1 MGITKPADM
10 QKAWLLSHWM
20 GRSER
25 AVAVLKS
32 GVENALTDS
41 TFLGMAAIYG
51 KLPALVVV
59 FILLL
64 LSAMVLWLSSHQSN
78 YLARLIGTGVGLAI
92 LLQTVRSVLSS
103 FFSEYTLGNG
113 LPIFSYGGTGML
125 MNAMILGMLLSI
137 AAYKDVTPLELF
149 TAVSKRTIC
158 NTSSSGN

>member
-51 KLPALVVV
+51 KLPALIVV

-64 LSAMVLWLSSHQSN
+64 LSAM
-78 YLARLIGTGVGLAI
+78 IGTGVGLAI

-149 TAVSKRTIC
+149 TAVSKRTIS